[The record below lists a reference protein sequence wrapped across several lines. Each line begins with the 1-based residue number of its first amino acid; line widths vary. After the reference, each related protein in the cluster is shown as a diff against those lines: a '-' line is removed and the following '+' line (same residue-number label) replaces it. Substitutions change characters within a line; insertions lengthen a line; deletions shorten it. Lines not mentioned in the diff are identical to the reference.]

1 MTICEVR
8 QAAGHRH
15 TAEHDTVEHPTVKH
29 HTVESWQRREPALP
43 AVAVLGIGPV
53 AAALAELTHDLLADG
68 APLRTVA
75 DPDYLV
81 VLGEEAALPWVDGA
95 RYLGWDGSALT
106 LTTHQ
111 VLPAADIW
119 REAALVAAGAD
130 PESLVIVLPE
140 QVLIAAAIAE
150 VAAIAEGGELAVAVE
165 ATPAAQVS

>member
-8 QAAGHRH
+8 RAAGHRH
-15 TAEHDTVEHPTVKH
+15 SAEQHAAGH
-29 HTVESWQRREPALP
+29 HTVESWQRRAPALP
-43 AVAVLGIGPV
+43 AVAVLGVGPV
-53 AAALAELTHDLLADG
+53 AAALAELTCSLLADG
-68 APLRTVA
+68 ASLRTVA

-119 REAALVAAGAD
+119 REAALAAAGAD

-140 QVLIAAAIAE
+140 QVLIAA
-150 VAAIAEGGELAVAVE
+150 GE
-165 ATPAAQVS
+165 ATAGEAPPAAGSEPAAQLS

>member
-8 QAAGHRH
+8 QAAGRRH
-15 TAEHDTVEHPTVKH
+15 AAEHHTVAH

-53 AAALAELTHDLLADG
+53 ATALAELTQDLMADG

-81 VLGEEAALPWVDGA
+81 VLGDEAVLPWVDGA

-140 QVLIAAAIAE
+140 QVLIAARDAGDGAVPAATAGEVLPAAE
-150 VAAIAEGGELAVAVE
+150 PA
-165 ATPAAQVS
+165 PAAQVS

>member
-8 QAAGHRH
+8 QAAERH
-15 TAEHDTVEHPTVKH
+15 P
-29 HTVESWQRREPALP
+29 VESWQRREPALP

-53 AAALAELTHDLLADG
+53 AAILAELTQALVADG
-68 APLRTVA
+68 VPLRTVA

-119 REAALVAAGAD
+119 RESALVAAGAD
-130 PESLVIVLPE
+130 PDSLVIVLPE
-140 QVLIAAAIAE
+140 QVLIAAGDEAG
-150 VAAIAEGGELAVAVE
+150 VAAPTPGPVHAHAAVAGGDEV
-165 ATPAAQVS
+165 PAVVQVS

>member
-8 QAAGHRH
+8 QAAGHQH
-15 TAEHDTVEHPTVKH
+15 VAEH

-53 AAALAELTHDLLADG
+53 ATALAELTHALLADG

-140 QVLIAAAIAE
+140 QVLIAAE
-150 VAAIAEGGELAVAVE
+150 TPEDGEEPSAGSPA
-165 ATPAAQVS
+165 PAAQVS

>member
-8 QAAGHRH
+8 QAAGHQH
-15 TAEHDTVEHPTVKH
+15 VAEH

-53 AAALAELTHDLLADG
+53 ATALAELTHALLADG

-140 QVLIAAAIAE
+140 QVLIAAAAPEYGE
-150 VAAIAEGGELAVAVE
+150 V
-165 ATPAAQVS
+165 PSAAQAEPSAQAS

>member
-15 TAEHDTVEHPTVKH
+15 AAAH
-29 HTVESWQRREPALP
+29 HTAAHHTIESWQRREPALP

-53 AAALAELTHDLLADG
+53 AAALAELTYTLLADG
-68 APLRTVA
+68 ASLRTVA

-111 VLPAADIW
+111 VLPAADTW
-119 REAALVAAGAD
+119 REAALAAAGAD
-130 PESLVIVLPE
+130 PASLVIVLPE
-140 QVLIAAAIAE
+140 QVLIAADDAGNGVVPAATAGE
-150 VAAIAEGGELAVAVE
+150 VPP
-165 ATPAAQVS
+165 ATEPAPAAQVS

>member
-15 TAEHDTVEHPTVKH
+15 AAEHHTVAH

-53 AAALAELTHDLLADG
+53 ATALAELTQDLMADG

-81 VLGEEAALPWVDGA
+81 VLGDEAVLPWVDGA

-140 QVLIAAAIAE
+140 QVLIAARDAGDGAVPAATAGGVLPAAE
-150 VAAIAEGGELAVAVE
+150 PA
-165 ATPAAQVS
+165 PAAQVS

>member
-8 QAAGHRH
+8 QAADRH
-15 TAEHDTVEHPTVKH
+15 DR

-53 AAALAELTHDLLADG
+53 ADALAELAQALLADG
-68 APLRTVA
+68 AALRLVA
-75 DPDYLV
+75 DPEYLV

-111 VLPAADIW
+111 VQPAADLW
-119 REAALVAAGAD
+119 RAAALADADAD
-130 PESLVIVLPE
+130 PASLVIVLPD
-140 QVLIAAAIAE
+140 QVLIAAGVE
-150 VAAIAEGGELAVAVE
+150 TLDEAAA
-165 ATPAAQVS
+165 AAQTS